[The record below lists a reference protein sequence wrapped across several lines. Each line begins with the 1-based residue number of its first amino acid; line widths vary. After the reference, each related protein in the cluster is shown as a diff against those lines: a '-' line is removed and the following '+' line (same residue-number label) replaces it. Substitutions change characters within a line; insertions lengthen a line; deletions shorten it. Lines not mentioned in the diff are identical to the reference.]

1 MLFTEKEMEQ
11 KAVET
16 VASLMCATAR
26 TAPKAHGADN
36 LSTLVLTGEEKDAL
50 ANEMMRI
57 GKENDIGFFQRDS
70 GNVKAAQAVVI
81 FGQKTIQLDIPV
93 CGFCGFKNCAENAKA
108 GAACALSASDLG
120 TAVGSAVEIASIHHI
135 DNRIMFTAGRA
146 ALNLGLFKDK
156 RVTMAY
162 GVPLSVSGKSPFF
175 DRKPIVN
182 PNVH

>member
-1 MLFTEKEMEQ
+1 MIFTEKETEQ
-11 KAVET
+11 KAVEF

-26 TAPKAHGADN
+26 TAPKAHGTDN
-36 LSTLVLTGEEKDAL
+36 LSTMILTGKDKDAL
-50 ANEMMRI
+50 AKEMMRL
-57 GKENDIGFFQRDS
+57 GKKNDIGFFQRDS
-70 GNVKAAQAVVI
+70 GNVDKAQAIVL
-81 FGQKTIQLDIPV
+81 FGQKTTQLNIPI
-93 CGFCGFKNCAENAKA
+93 CGYCGFKDCAANKKA

-146 ALNLGLFKDK
+146 ALSLNLFKDK
-156 RVTMAY
+156 KITMAY

-175 DRKPIVN
+175 DRKPFVN